1 VSVGVQ
7 GQAAVI
13 SIGDDGPGIPK
24 DIMLRVFEPCFRVD
38 PARPPSVQEAG
49 LGLAIANEIAGRHG
63 GKLTLQNLSP
73 KGKTS
78 RGRTAPGGRF
88 RRGFNTASRF
98 SAGQFVTA
106 TSDAGTSSMIAGI
119 GGG

>member
-1 VSVGVQ
+1 VQ

-49 LGLAIANEIAGRHG
+49 LGLAIANEIARRHG

-78 RGRTAPGGRF
+78 RRKIAPGGRF
-88 RRGFNTASRF
+88 RRGCNTASRR
-98 SAGQFVTA
+98 STRQFVTA
-106 TSDAGTSSMIAGI
+106 TSDAGTLPVIAGI